1 MDAPVEIMAD
11 LQGPRIR
18 TMVQSDVDIKSGEFI
33 LFSDTFY
40 SANFQFPIFNFQTI
54 SNNQISNDKKVI
66 LDAKNIIDG
75 MKVGDE
81 ILIED
86 GRMKLIVKEKDGGV
100 LLAEVI
106 NGGTIKNHKG
116 VNLPDSDINLSPLTE
131 KDLSDLKFSL
141 EKGVDFVAISFVK
154 NASEL
159 QELKKKIEELSPDK
173 KYLAKIVPKI
183 ERKEAMKNI
192 DEIIDASDM
201 VMVARGD
208 LGIELPESE
217 VVIYQKEIVT
227 KCHQKKIPV
236 IVATQ
241 MMESMINNPIPT
253 RAEVSDISNAVID
266 RADAVMLSGESAN
279 GKYPVEAV
287 KMMEEIIEKV
297 EESPLDD

>member
-1 MDAPVEIMAD
+1 
-11 LQGPRIR
+11 
-18 TMVQSDVDIKSGEFI
+18 
-33 LFSDTFY
+33 
-40 SANFQFPIFNFQTI
+40 
-54 SNNQISNDKKVI
+54 
-66 LDAKNIIDG
+66 